1 MNNDP
6 LIIALN
12 DFSLDKKMFDKMSRK
27 DLKIFVDNIIT
38 PNSGKHMIV
47 SANYLLNL
55 KIKNVKFENIIINKN
70 IINKSRNNMKKIII
84 DYEIPMNAGIDS
96 LFDSLVNKKNINSFI
111 QYKKEFKETFIYI
124 RNYYGY

>member
-111 QYKKEFKETFIYI
+111 
-124 RNYYGY
+124 

>member
-12 DFSLDKKMFDKMSRK
+12 DFSLDKKMFDKMSKK
-27 DLKIFVDNIIT
+27 DVKIFIDNIIT
-38 PNSGKHMIV
+38 PKSEKHIIV

-55 KIKNVKFENIIINKN
+55 KIKNVKFENITIIK
-70 IINKSRNNMKKIII
+70 NKSKNNMKRIII
-84 DYEIPMNAGIDS
+84 DYDIPMNAGIDS

-111 QYKKEFKETFIYI
+111 
-124 RNYYGY
+124 